1 MNREAFE
8 AHPLWATLT
17 SLGEVAADD
26 LSGDQSSQDDID
38 FIHAAIR
45 AMDARRGIEPAL
57 VDPNT
62 LDAINTAV
70 TSARDMLTQYKE
82 DPETHPGYLAQQVRP
97 NLQSAVDQSRTLP
110 DPPADAEAKAAQ
122 DALARYREA
131 ANAEVGNLREQIEA
145 LRTQLTAL
153 GEERDEQAEK
163 AQTALTALQEQIQT
177 GERTVAT
184 QTTALQE
191 QIDQQRATFTEE
203 ATQREE
209 KFKEAETAREK
220 QTATDRKAQADRADA
235 LIADLEKSRQQAKDL
250 LDAVNTD
257 VVSGDYRGWANTQA
271 KAAYRWTVTTVLIGI
286 ATVAALA
293 VVVVLTAEGD
303 STQLFLSKISVGLFG
318 LALAGYTGR
327 QAAEHRHEER
337 TANRLALDLAA
348 LEPYLEHVDNPNQL
362 RTDIAKRVF
371 VPQPAEPEQSRFS
384 LGRRSMSMAE
394 LIEFARIL
402 RGIDQTGPPPTAP

>member
-1 MNREAFE
+1 MNRESFE

-38 FIHAAIR
+38 FIRAAIR
-45 AMDARRGIEPAL
+45 TLDARRGIDSAL
-57 VDPNT
+57 VDPST

-82 DPETHPGYLAQQVRP
+82 DPETHAGYLSQQVRP
-97 NLQSAVDQSRTLP
+97 NLQSAIDQARTLP
-110 DPPADAEAKAAQ
+110 APPADAEAKAAQ
-122 DALARYREA
+122 DALERYREA

-153 GEERDEQAEK
+153 GEERDEQAER
-163 AQTALTALQEQIQT
+163 AQTALAGLEEKIQT
-177 GERTVAT
+177 GEQTVAT
-184 QTTALQE
+184 QTAALQE

-203 ATQREE
+203 AAQREE
-209 KFKEAETAREK
+209 KFKEAETTREE
-220 QTATDRKAQADRADA
+220 QATADQKAQADRADA
-235 LIADLEKSRQQAKDL
+235 VIADLEKSRQQAKDL
-250 LDAVNTD
+250 LDAVNRD
-257 VVSGDYRGWANTQA
+257 VVSGDYKGWANKQA
-271 KAAYRWTVTTVLIGI
+271 KAAYWWTVTTVIIGLI
-286 ATVAALA
+286 TVAALVA
-293 VVVVLTAEGD
+293 VVLTANDD
-303 STQLFLSKISVGLFG
+303 SVQFLLSKSTVGIIG
-318 LALAGYTGR
+318 LILAGYTAR

-348 LEPYLEHVDNPNQL
+348 LEPYLEHVDNPNEL

-371 VPQPAEPEQSRFS
+371 VPQPAEADQSRFRF
-384 LGRRSMSMAE
+384 GRRSMTMGE

-402 RGIDQTGPPPTAP
+402 RGIDQTGPPTK